1 MPGTWYLFLPGTGTF
16 CCGTLQQYRH
26 AMRPTA
32 VIRYGAE
39 AVYTPVYVPLP
50 FFKAR
55 LNCSFVYSSTIN
67 TFIVEEW
74 EVWESHYY
82 SCLLYTS
89 PSPRDLSTSRMPS
102 SA

>member
-32 VIRYGAE
+32 VIRHGAE

-50 FFKAR
+50 FFETR

-67 TFIVEEW
+67 TSIVGGW
-74 EVWESHYY
+74 EQWES
-82 SCLLYTS
+82 LL
-89 PSPRDLSTSRMPS
+89 
-102 SA
+102 

>member
-50 FFKAR
+50 FFKTR

-67 TFIVEEW
+67 TSIVEGW
-74 EVWESHYY
+74 EQWESHYY
-82 SCLLYTS
+82 VFPATS
-89 PSPRDLSTSRMPS
+89 TGIHYKY
-102 SA
+102 

>member
-1 MPGTWYLFLPGTGTF
+1 MKPAYSLESLFDTSTWYHFLPGTGTL

-32 VIRYGAE
+32 VFRYGAE

-50 FFKAR
+50 FFKTR

-67 TFIVEEW
+67 TSIVEGW
-74 EVWESHYY
+74 EQWESHYQV
-82 SCLLYTS
+82 L
-89 PSPRDLSTSRMPS
+89 
-102 SA
+102 